1 MTTAGL
7 SISVLAGTEMV
18 KSMHRPDEITRICRA
33 LAVETRMRILG
44 HLRGGALC
52 VGALAARLNVTQSA
66 VSQHLR
72 ILRDAGLVS
81 PDRRGYFIHYR
92 LNEKA
97 LLDCAEVFRR
107 KLLGFAKS
115 AHNDAT
121 EKGGEKPCA
130 RRKASARSRRI

>member
-1 MTTAGL
+1 MDQT
-7 SISVLAGTEMV
+7 
-18 KSMHRPDEITRICRA
+18 KQITRICRA
-33 LAVETRMRILG
+33 LAVETRVQILG

-92 LNEKA
+92 LNQTA
-97 LLDCAEVFRR
+97 VWDCIEVFRLQ
-107 KLLGFAKS
+107 LLGS
-115 AHNDAT
+115 AESGQTDAT